1 LKARQLFEKDYDWHM
16 RFYDELRQPGYFNS
30 LIQDLTVG
38 PVADSEG
45 NPIYAQNSTR

>member
-1 LKARQLFEKDYDWHM
+1 MQ
-16 RFYDELRQPGYFNS
+16 FYDELRQPGFFNS